1 MESIEVFA
9 RDDIKLN
16 ILSALLGGK
25 AEMTLYLE
33 SDGRDVPFTSLRPP
47 AEKNSA
53 AYRYNN
59 FNVKE
64 NPSDDSVVFNPVVV
78 GCPAVISVTIRASLE
93 GSPRLDVIRKG
104 AESPV
109 RSFAM
114 GAGKNQFALSPID
127 MKKYVMSVE
136 SAEGDN
142 SAFDQAPTDIST
154 PELRVLENAALAGE
168 NLLLEREIA
177 GLQAEKESLAERGRR
192 LRENLKWLSDN
203 LEGEKAKGLEEL
215 KATLE
220 VDEEVLRYYLD
231 ENENTQNTPGVVELV
246 AEIKTG
252 IGKLEDQIRT
262 FVQQRQK
269 KALDIERK
277 LTKH

>member
-1 MESIEVFA
+1 M
-9 RDDIKLN
+9 
-16 ILSALLGGK
+16 G
-25 AEMTLYLE
+25 T
-33 SDGRDVPFTSLRPP
+33 GRNR
-47 AEKNSA
+47 
-53 AYRYNN
+53 
-59 FNVKE
+59 
-64 NPSDDSVVFNPVVV
+64 
-78 GCPAVISVTIRASLE
+78 
-93 GSPRLDVIRKG
+93 
-104 AESPV
+104 
-109 RSFAM
+109 
-114 GAGKNQFALSPID
+114 FALSPID
-127 MKKYVMSVE
+127 MKKYLMRAE
-136 SAEGDN
+136 SAGGDTPD
-142 SAFDQAPTDIST
+142 SAQAPTGAST
-154 PELRVLENAALAGE
+154 PELRVLENAALKGG

-203 LEGEKAKGLEEL
+203 LEGEKAKELEDL

-231 ENENTQNTPGVVELV
+231 ENENMQNTQNIPGVVELI

-269 KALDIERK
+269 KTLDIERK